1 MDENEYIE
9 IRNICIT
16 SSSGIELIY
25 HIEREELFVL
35 KKPIKNPESSKLIER
50 EIDNYSVL
58 DFPLLPKFI
67 GTVQNK
73 DHYIIE
79 YINGRTLENIVS
91 CQLDESDKMTIIFEI
106 IMIFQYLHRKSFV
119 YRDLKPNN
127 IMIDKDKTVVLID
140 FDRMITITNGGDDG
154 EYEHTADFGSDFVAP
169 EIGNGIVSDKCDIYS
184 IGQMIKYIIASNE
197 TNNNDSQIE
206 EIYEMCTQEN
216 YKQRPSIDEL
226 FHLFLSS
233 YHSKIK
239 SSCLPIKISGGE
251 IWYLLRSFSIVSLV
265 LLFAISIL

>member
-1 MDENEYIE
+1 
-9 IRNICIT
+9 
-16 SSSGIELIY
+16 
-25 HIEREELFVL
+25 
-35 KKPIKNPESSKLIER
+35 
-50 EIDNYSVL
+50 
-58 DFPLLPKFI
+58 
-67 GTVQNK
+67 
-73 DHYIIE
+73 
-79 YINGRTLENIVS
+79 
-91 CQLDESDKMTIIFEI
+91 
-106 IMIFQYLHRKSFV
+106 
-119 YRDLKPNN
+119 
-127 IMIDKDKTVVLID
+127 MIDQDKTVISID
-140 FDRMITITNGGDDG
+140 FDRMIKTTNGSDDD

-239 SSCLPIKISGGE
+239 SSLLENISEEMFKIGCLHYNGDQVPKGISK
-251 IWYLLRSFSIVSLV
+251 SIFYFTLDSKYNHVK
-265 LLFAISIL
+265 AQHILGFIYINGKDVPKDIN

>member
-1 MDENEYIE
+1 ME
-9 IRNICIT
+9 
-16 SSSGIELIY
+16 
-25 HIEREELFVL
+25 H
-35 KKPIKNPESSKLIER
+35 
-50 EIDNYSVL
+50 NYFLHNCSL
-58 DFPLLPKFI
+58 
-67 GTVQNK
+67 Q
-73 DHYIIE
+73 
-79 YINGRTLENIVS
+79 
-91 CQLDESDKMTIIFEI
+91 

-127 IMIDKDKTVVLID
+127 IMIDQDKTVISID
-140 FDRMITITNGGDDG
+140 FDRMIKTTNGSDDD

-239 SSCLPIKISGGE
+239 SSLLENISEEMFKIGCLHYNGDQVPKGISK
-251 IWYLLRSFSIVSLV
+251 SIFYFTLDSKYNHVK
-265 LLFAISIL
+265 AQHILGFIYINGKDVPKDIN